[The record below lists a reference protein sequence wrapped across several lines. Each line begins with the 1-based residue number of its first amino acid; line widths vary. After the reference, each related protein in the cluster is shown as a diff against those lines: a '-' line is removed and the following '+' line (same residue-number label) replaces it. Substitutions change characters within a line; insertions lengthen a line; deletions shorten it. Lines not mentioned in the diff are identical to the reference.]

1 MKKIVLIFL
10 LVFVVCSCGPVRYI
24 PVEKNE
30 TVNIRDSVVLRDS
43 TVITYLQKERI
54 KEVVPELDTL
64 VMESTYARSK
74 SYLDTTTN
82 TLQGTLEQLDSVPVK
97 TKIVF
102 KDRIITQEKI
112 VKKDIPVEVVRE
124 KKVTPKWIWWSLGC
138 NLLILLFLILKMK
151 LKFLNLFS

>member
-1 MKKIVLIFL
+1 MRKFIFIL
-10 LVFVVCSCGPVRYI
+10 LFIVCSCGPVRYI

-43 TVITYLQKERI
+43 TVITYLQKEKI
-54 KEVVPELDTL
+54 KEIVPELDTL
-64 VMESTYARSK
+64 VMNTKYAKSI

-112 VKKDIPVEVVRE
+112 VEKEIPVEVVRE
-124 KKVTPKWIWWSLGC
+124 KKVTPQWIWWSLGL
-138 NLLILLFLILKMK
+138 NFLIFVIFLLRLK
-151 LKFLNLFS
+151 LKSLNLFS

>member
-1 MKKIVLIFL
+1 MRKFIFIL
-10 LVFVVCSCGPVRYI
+10 LFIVCSCGPVRYV
-24 PVEKNE
+24 PVENKE

-43 TVITYLQKERI
+43 TVITYLQKEKI
-54 KEVVPELDTL
+54 KDIVPELDTL
-64 VMESTYARSK
+64 VMNTKYAKSI

-112 VKKDIPVEVVRE
+112 VEKEIPVEVVRE
-124 KKVTPKWIWWSLGC
+124 KKVTPKWIWWSLGL
-138 NLLILLFLILKMK
+138 NFLIFVIFLLRLK
-151 LKFLNLFS
+151 LKSLNLFP

>member
-1 MKKIVLIFL
+1 MKRIVLIFL

-30 TVNIRDSVVLRDS
+30 TINIRDSVILRDS
-43 TVITYLQKERI
+43 TVITYLQKEKI

-64 VMESTYARSK
+64 IMETTYVRSK

-112 VKKDIPVEVVRE
+112 VEKEIPVEVVRE
-124 KKVTPKWIWWSLGC
+124 KKVTPKWIWWSLGL
-138 NLLILLFLILKMK
+138 NFLIFVIFVWRSK
-151 LKFLNLFS
+151 LKYLNLFS

>member
-1 MKKIVLIFL
+1 MRKFIFIL
-10 LVFVVCSCGPVRYI
+10 LFIVCSCGPIRYM
-24 PVEKNE
+24 PVENKE

-43 TVITYLQKERI
+43 TVITYLQKEKI
-54 KEVVPELDTL
+54 KEIVPELDTL
-64 VMESTYARSK
+64 VMNTKYAKSI

-112 VKKDIPVEVVRE
+112 VEKEIPVEVVRE
-124 KKVTPKWIWWSLGC
+124 KKVTPKWIWWSLGL
-138 NLLILLFLILKMK
+138 NFLIFVIFLLRLK
-151 LKFLNLFS
+151 LKSLNLFP

>member
-1 MKKIVLIFL
+1 MRKFIFIL
-10 LVFVVCSCGPVRYI
+10 LFIVCSCGPVKYI

-43 TVITYLQKERI
+43 TVITYLQKEKI
-54 KEVVPELDTL
+54 KEIVPELDTL
-64 VMESTYARSK
+64 VMNTKYAKSI

-112 VKKDIPVEVVRE
+112 VEKEIPVEVVRE
-124 KKVTPKWIWWSLGC
+124 KKVTPKWIWWSLGL
-138 NLLILLFLILKMK
+138 NFLIFVIFVFRLK
-151 LKFLNLFS
+151 LKSLNLFS

>member
-1 MKKIVLIFL
+1 MRKFIFIL
-10 LVFVVCSCGPVRYI
+10 LFIVCSCGPVRYI

-43 TVITYLQKERI
+43 TVITYLQKEKI
-54 KEVVPELDTL
+54 KEIVPELDTL
-64 VMESTYARSK
+64 VMNTKYAKSI

-112 VKKDIPVEVVRE
+112 VKKEIPIEVVRE
-124 KKVTPKWIWWSLGC
+124 KKVTPKWIWWSLGL
-138 NLLILLFLILKMK
+138 NFLIFVIFLLRLK
-151 LKFLNLFS
+151 LKSLNLFP

>member
-1 MKKIVLIFL
+1 MRKFIFIL
-10 LVFVVCSCGPVRYI
+10 LFIVCSCGPVRYV
-24 PVEKNE
+24 PVENKE

-43 TVITYLQKERI
+43 TVITYLQKEKI

-64 VMESTYARSK
+64 IMNTKYAKSI

-112 VKKDIPVEVVRE
+112 VEKEIPVEVVRE

-138 NLLILLFLILKMK
+138 NLLILLFLISKMK
-151 LKFLNLFS
+151 LKSLNLFP

>member
-1 MKKIVLIFL
+1 MRKFIFIL
-10 LVFVVCSCGPVRYI
+10 LFIVCSCGPVRYI
-24 PVEKNE
+24 PVNNKE

-43 TVITYLQKERI
+43 TVITYLQKEQI
-54 KEVVPELDTL
+54 KEIVPELDTL
-64 VMESTYARSK
+64 IMESTYARSK

-112 VKKDIPVEVVRE
+112 VEKEIPVEVVRE
-124 KKVTPKWIWWSLGC
+124 KKVTPKWIWWSLGL
-138 NLLILLFLILKMK
+138 NFLIFVIFVLRLK
-151 LKFLNLFS
+151 LKSLNLFP

>member
-1 MKKIVLIFL
+1 MRKFIFIL
-10 LVFVVCSCGPVRYI
+10 LFIVCSCGPVRYV
-24 PVEKNE
+24 PVENKE

-43 TVITYLQKERI
+43 TVITYLQKEKI
-54 KEVVPELDTL
+54 KEIVPELDTL

-112 VKKDIPVEVVRE
+112 VEKEIPVEVVRE
-124 KKVTPKWIWWSLGC
+124 KKVTPKWIWWSLGL
-138 NLLILLFLILKMK
+138 NFLIFVIFVWRLK
-151 LKFLNLFS
+151 LKSLNLFP

>member
-1 MKKIVLIFL
+1 MRKFIFIL
-10 LVFVVCSCGPVRYI
+10 LFIVCSCGPVRYI
-24 PVEKNE
+24 PIEKNE
-30 TVNIRDSVVLRDS
+30 TINIRDSVVLRDS
-43 TVITYLQKERI
+43 TVITYLQKEKI
-54 KEVVPELDTL
+54 KEIVPELDTL
-64 VMESTYARSK
+64 IMNTKYAKSI

-112 VKKDIPVEVVRE
+112 VEKEIPVEVVRE

-151 LKFLNLFS
+151 LKSLNLFP

>member
-1 MKKIVLIFL
+1 MRKFIFIL
-10 LVFVVCSCGPVRYI
+10 LFIVCSCGPVRYV
-24 PVEKNE
+24 PVNNNE
-30 TVNIRDSVVLRDS
+30 TINIRDSVVLRDS
-43 TVITYLQKERI
+43 TVITYLQKEKI
-54 KEVVPELDTL
+54 KEIVPELDTL
-64 VMESTYARSK
+64 VMNTKYAKSI

-112 VKKDIPVEVVRE
+112 VEKEIPVEVVRE

-151 LKFLNLFS
+151 LKSLNLFP